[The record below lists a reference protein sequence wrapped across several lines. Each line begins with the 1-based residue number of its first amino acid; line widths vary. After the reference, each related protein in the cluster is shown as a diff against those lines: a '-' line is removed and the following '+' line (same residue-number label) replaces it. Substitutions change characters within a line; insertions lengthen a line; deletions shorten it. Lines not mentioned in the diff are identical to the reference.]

1 MIPEDQVAAAKIA
14 DVFEQ
19 AYMEVSEK
27 TETRF
32 SVKGVTFPFL
42 LGVRVDQE
50 RKAIRFADNNR
61 LYRISQE
68 GAAILCNTANSQY
81 ILARFYSFVHE
92 DAIMVTAEYDMSFE
106 KGVIPFHIISN
117 FRLFERIAGY
127 AVRDLFKEH
136 IRP

>member
-1 MIPEDQVAAAKIA
+1 MIPEDQITAAKIA

-19 AYMEVSEK
+19 AYMEVSERS
-27 TETRF
+27 ETRF
-32 SVKGVTFPFL
+32 SVKGLTFPFL

-50 RKAIRFADNNR
+50 RKAIRFADYNR
-61 LYRISQE
+61 LHRITSE
-68 GAAILCNTANSQY
+68 GAALLCNSANSQY
-81 ILARFYSFVHE
+81 LLARFYSFVHE

-117 FRLFERIAGY
+117 FRLFERIAGS